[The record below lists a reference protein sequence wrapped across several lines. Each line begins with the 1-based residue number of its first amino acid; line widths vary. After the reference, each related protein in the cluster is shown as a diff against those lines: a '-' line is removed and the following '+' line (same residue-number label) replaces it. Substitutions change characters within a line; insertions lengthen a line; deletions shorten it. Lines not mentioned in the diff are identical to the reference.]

1 MMSSTVAKKWL
12 FRLRPENDAKLRL
25 FLLPHAGGSATSF
38 RSWAEHLPA
47 GVDACALQLPGRGE
61 RLNEPAIESMMP
73 LVEAVYTNIAPLLET
88 PYVLFGH
95 SFGALLAFELAH
107 RIRGEGQRPPLRLV
121 VSGRRAPSTGV
132 GGRVLH
138 LLPDEQVEAR
148 IRRFGGTPSV
158 LLDDPELR
166 ALFIGVLRADFK
178 VIETYEY
185 VRRPPLDVP
194 LSIFRGQEDEEAPLD
209 LVLPWQQEAREASSL
224 RSFAGGHFF
233 ALERP
238 RPVVR
243 ALLDDVAFAGL
254 EVTSAPALGT

>member
-1 MMSSTVAKKWL
+1 MTSSIGAKNWL
-12 FRLRPENDAKLRL
+12 LRLRPQTDPKLRL
-25 FLLPHAGGSATSF
+25 FLFPHAGGNGASF
-38 RSWAEHLPA
+38 RSWAEHLPP

-61 RLNEPAIESMMP
+61 RLNERAMESMAA
-73 LVEAVYTNIAPLLET
+73 LVDAVLVNIAPSLDR

-107 RIRGEGQRPPLRLV
+107 RIDVEGLRPPLRLV

-138 LLPDEQVEAR
+138 RLPDDEFEAR

-166 ALFIGVLRADFK
+166 ALFLGVLRADFK

-185 VRRPPLDVP
+185 PQRPPLDVP
-194 LSIFRGQEDEEAPLD
+194 LSIFRGEDDEEAPLD
-209 LVLPWQQEAREASSL
+209 LVQPWQQEARAASSV

-243 ALLDDVAFAGL
+243 ALLEDVAFADL
-254 EVTSAPALGT
+254 EGAAAPTLGS